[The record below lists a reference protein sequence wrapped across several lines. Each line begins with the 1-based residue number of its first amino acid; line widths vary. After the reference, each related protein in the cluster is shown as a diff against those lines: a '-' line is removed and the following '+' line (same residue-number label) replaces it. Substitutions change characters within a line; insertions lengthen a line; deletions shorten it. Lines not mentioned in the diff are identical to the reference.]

1 MVQHIANVL
10 LTHVNHSDGRLW
22 QAILESQGV
31 VVDYLPHWMRTAP
44 ILLDA
49 LKARYARGEVFPEML
64 IMDVGVR
71 LPEPRKLLQ
80 AGDVCIW
87 CQRHVPEM
95 KIILL
100 HSSATQ
106 ISELEKRWALRR
118 GATDLMPQLNR
129 HNLLSVV
136 LRLTSLLGR
145 SLSPEPLHY
154 IAELLTSQESEEVT
168 VLQNTPPQEQVAEL
182 ESAPVKALPEDTE
195 FVIYRGVRVL
205 KKKSAV

>member
-1 MVQHIANVL
+1 
-10 LTHVNHSDGRLW
+10 
-22 QAILESQGV
+22 
-31 VVDYLPHWMRTAP
+31 MRTAP

-49 LKARYARGEVFPEML
+49 LKARYARGESFPEML
-64 IMDVGVR
+64 VMDVGVR
-71 LPEPRKLLQ
+71 LPESRKLLQ
-80 AGDVCIW
+80 AGDVCLW
-87 CQRHVPEM
+87 CQRHVPEL

-100 HSSATQ
+100 HSGATQ

-118 GATDLMPQLNR
+118 GATDLMPRLNR

-145 SLSPEPLHY
+145 PLAPEPLHY
-154 IAELLTSQESEEVT
+154 IAELLTSQEVEEET
-168 VLQNTPPQEQVAEL
+168 VLQSAPPEPE
-182 ESAPVKALPEDTE
+182 PVKAVPDDTE